1 MSLDLKTSDALRSLL
16 RDRSVAALATLH
28 DGRPFASMIPFAAHV
43 AAGRLRLVTHVS
55 GLSSHTRDMLA
66 APEVCLLITA
76 ADTPDVMPQ
85 ALPRVSIPAVAEF
98 IPPEHPDHGAIKAAY
113 LGKFPH
119 AADFF
124 MLGDFS
130 LVVLEPTSA
139 RLIAGFAR
147 AQSLSAETLAAA
159 IGGASHRRPA

>member
-1 MSLDLKTSDALRSLL
+1 MSDASINVLHDLL
-16 RDRSVAALATLH
+16 THRPVAALATLH
-28 DGRPFASMIPFAAHV
+28 EGLPFASMIPFAARV

-55 GLSSHTRDMLA
+55 GLSAHTRDMLA
-66 APEVCLLITA
+66 APDVCLLITA
-76 ADTPDVMPQ
+76 ADSPDVMPQ

-98 IPPEHPDHGAIKAAY
+98 IPPEHPDHEPLKAAY

-124 MLGDFS
+124 VLGDFS
-130 LVVLEPTSA
+130 LVALEPTSA

-147 AQSLSAETLAAA
+147 ALTVSPDALAAA
-159 IGGASHRRPA
+159 ATATPHA

>member
-1 MSLDLKTSDALRSLL
+1 MSDASISVLHDLL
-16 RDRSVAALATLH
+16 TYRPVAALATLH
-28 DGRPFASMIPFAAHV
+28 DGRPFTSMIPFAAHV

-76 ADTPDVMPQ
+76 ADSSDVMPQ

-98 IPPEHPDHGAIKAAY
+98 IPLEHPDHAALKAAY

-119 AADFF
+119 TADFF
-124 MLGDFS
+124 LLGDFS
-130 LVVLEPTSA
+130 LVALEPTSA

-147 AQSLSAETLAAA
+147 AQTLSADALAAA
-159 IGGASHRRPA
+159 VEG